1 MKTSNSLSELC
12 RFLAH
17 LSYDELAEDTVAQAK
32 RVLLDTAGVMVA
44 GASHGEVAACAG
56 PLSRNTEGADT
67 VVCPGRTESFA
78 PLDAALLGGMAGSSL
93 EYEEGNAQAMGHPA
107 VQIVPALLAQAQ
119 RLDVSGKRLLL
130 ALIGGYETAS
140 RVSRAADM
148 RKGLHPTGTWGIVG
162 CAVGVG
168 LLHDRPPGDL
178 EDLARLSA
186 SYAFSPY
193 VKNSFAGWNAAA
205 TFAAMANHIGILANL
220 FFDAGIRAD
229 PGSFDMTFSRFLSEG
244 LDPERLSHALGHP
257 FAIER
262 NYFKPYP
269 TCRFTH
275 PALEALKAALGDESV
290 DPGEIER
297 ITVHSFSAAVHSGNR
312 PPANVEALRF
322 SVPYLMAVRL
332 VRGDITLDALQDE
345 VIGDESVR
353 NLAEKVDLI
362 LSAEYEA
369 MRPERSPARV
379 TLTLRSGREFTG
391 EVLDCLG
398 DPPNPVG
405 EKALR
410 RKFLS
415 LTARGIGSDNARI
428 FMRGMEQLER
438 ASSVRPWIRTLK
450 PEESMV

>member
-1 MKTSNSLSELC
+1 MKTSSPLGELC
-12 RFLAH
+12 QFLTH
-17 LSYDELAEDTVAQAK
+17 LPYDALPADTIAQAK

-44 GASHGEVAACAG
+44 GASHEEVDVCARQ
-56 PLSRNTEGADT
+56 LSRNAGGAGT
-67 VVCPGRTESFA
+67 VVCPGRTEFFA

-119 RLDVSGKRLLL
+119 QLDVSGGRLLL

-168 LLHDRPPGDL
+168 LLHNRPPGDL

-193 VKNSFAGWNAAA
+193 VKNSFAGWNAAV

-229 PGSFDMTFSRFLSEG
+229 PASFDMTFSRFLSER
-244 LDPERLSHALGHP
+244 LEPESLSHALGHP

-275 PALEALKAALGDESV
+275 PALEALKTALGDESV

-297 ITVHSFSAAVHSGNR
+297 IAVHSFSAAVHSGDR

-322 SVPYLMAVRL
+322 SVPYLIAVRL
-332 VRGDITLDALQDE
+332 LRGDINLDVLHHD
-345 VIGDESVR
+345 VIGDESIR
-353 NLAEKVDLI
+353 NLAEKVDLV
-362 LSAEYEA
+362 LSTEYEA

-379 TLTLRSGREFTG
+379 TLTLRDGTEFTG

-398 DPPNPVG
+398 DPPNPLGDEV
-405 EKALR
+405 LH
-410 RKFLS
+410 RKFFS
-415 LTARGIGSDNARI
+415 LTASCVGSDNARI

-450 PEESMV
+450 PEEGVA